1 MNMKEAK
8 KMRRFM
14 CQSVDA
20 TTSCMI
26 SDCRSV
32 IRSRR
37 SSDHQTLVEHTRL
50 LSNTKYIR
58 LAERRGYVVPA
69 SRRSSSS
76 TNSLIKLDQNA
87 LPLSS
92 ANQVFQV
99 VVMRV
104 SLHCQGC
111 AGKVKKHLSKM
122 EGVTSFSIDLETKR
136 VTVMGHVSPMAVL
149 ESMSKVKKAEFWPPN
164 LIPMD

>member
-1 MNMKEAK
+1 MKEMK
-8 KMRRFM
+8 NMRKFNM
-14 CQSVDA
+14 CRSLDV

-26 SDCRSV
+26 PDCRSV

-76 TNSLIKLDQNA
+76 SLSSLAASNNVKLDQNIA

-92 ANQVFQV
+92 NIANQVFQV
-99 VVMRV
+99 IFFIYLFVE
-104 SLHCQGC
+104 SLIFACLLVHFQC
-111 AGKVKKHLSKM
+111 LTNIIM
-122 EGVTSFSIDLETKR
+122 T
-136 VTVMGHVSPMAVL
+136 
-149 ESMSKVKKAEFWPPN
+149 
-164 LIPMD
+164 